1 MTLELVKN
9 PDILEKLGSL
19 KKPGQLLVGFAAETT
34 AVDKNAGLKLEA
46 KNLDLIVAN
55 DVSQPGAGFDTDT
68 NIVRLLY
75 RDGRREEL
83 PLLTKNAVADEI
95 LNRVIALRTTLF

>member
-1 MTLELVKN
+1 
-9 PDILEKLGSL
+9 
-19 KKPGQLLVGFAAETT
+19 
-34 AVDKNAGLKLEA
+34 
-46 KNLDLIVAN
+46 VAN

-95 LNRVIALRTTLF
+95 LNRVIDLRTTLF